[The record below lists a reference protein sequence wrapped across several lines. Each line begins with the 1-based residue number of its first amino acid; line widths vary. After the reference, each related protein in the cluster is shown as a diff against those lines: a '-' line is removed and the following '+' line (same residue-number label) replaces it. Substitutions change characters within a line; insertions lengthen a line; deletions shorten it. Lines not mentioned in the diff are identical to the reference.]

1 MSDMSLPD
9 RNTRAIWER
18 LLYMIF
24 CAIAYSIAEAI
35 VVLVAIFQ
43 FVCVL
48 VNGHVHERAQRFG
61 QNVGAY
67 IGELLRFVTFN
78 DERVPFPFS
87 DWPEVP
93 AGETPWQAPPAP
105 PAPPAAEPA
114 PEPPP
119 APPAPPTADTPTADT
134 PPSASTTEAPEPPP
148 APDAPPRTPDA

>member
-1 MSDMSLPD
+1 
-9 RNTRAIWER
+9 
-18 LLYMIF
+18 MIF
-24 CAIAYSIAEAI
+24 CAIAYSIAEAV
-35 VVLVAIFQ
+35 VVLIAIFQ

-48 VNGHVHERAQRFG
+48 VNGHVHERALRFG

-67 IGELLRFVTFN
+67 IGELIRFVTFN

-114 PEPPP
+114 PEAPQA
-119 APPAPPTADTPTADT
+119 APPAEAPMAEPTAEPSSEAPDEPT
-134 PPSASTTEAPEPPP
+134 PPREPG
-148 APDAPPRTPDA
+148 A